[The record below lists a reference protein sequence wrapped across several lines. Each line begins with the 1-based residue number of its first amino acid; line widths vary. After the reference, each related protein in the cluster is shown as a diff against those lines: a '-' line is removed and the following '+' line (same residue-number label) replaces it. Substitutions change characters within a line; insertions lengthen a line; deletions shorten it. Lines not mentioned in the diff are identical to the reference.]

1 MLSYSGWYDYAC
13 SKHNGET
20 PNEEYNTRSETIYPC
35 IVTINK
41 TILNICDPLQR
52 WDWKKPGNLMETIN
66 HDRCGDT
73 KKRHHQKT
81 NIWIHINQLPKS
93 WIIWLPMG
101 ARYSTTFTTPFWH
114 LKVAPPKDDKHFY
127 EIIKYAN
134 WVIIISK
141 SPNKSCVED
150 LYNSC
155 EDPNIVKLVSVHS
168 GTDIGIPRFLG
179 IPHFGIPRNLGI
191 YPKISVYHQ
200 VT

>member
-1 MLSYSGWYDYAC
+1 MHAPNTTARHPTKNTIPDLRLYIHALWRSTKQFLISAILYRGGTEKNLGTWWKLWITTVAVIQK
-13 SKHNGET
+13 KH
-20 PNEEYNTRSETIYPC
+20 
-35 IVTINK
+35 
-41 TILNICDPLQR
+41 
-52 WDWKKPGNLMETIN
+52 
-66 HDRCGDT
+66 
-73 KKRHHQKT
+73 HHQKT

-191 YPKISVYHQ
+191 YRKISVYHQ